1 MSSDVQVDAMGDHV
15 RYYLPRRQLGSVR
28 WLGLIPITFGLIAL
42 AITST
47 GFPHRDGSSNAWTD
61 RLFSIL
67 IIVLLL
73 MFCIPIWRLI
83 VIGLVV
89 IAGRTEIRLINGK
102 LSARERAGPVFWT
115 RKFKKKTP
123 IERVSVGYGNG
134 TMLVN
139 GKPTDHFKQIAGSAA
154 LGVEVGPEKKD
165 RFMLTIGYP
174 KEILLPIGQDLAQ
187 RLHVGFREGLMN
199 TGEWFERDIE
209 SAESE
214 S

>member
-15 RYYLPRRQLGSVR
+15 RYYLPRRQLGSVQ
-28 WLGLIPITFGLIAL
+28 WLGLIPIAIGLTGLTMASIGIYRQQWWATDGLERMIGIVVALFMLTFCVGI
-42 AITST
+42 SQ
-47 GFPHRDGSSNAWTD
+47 
-61 RLFSIL
+61 
-67 IIVLLL
+67 
-73 MFCIPIWRLI
+73 LI
-83 VIGLVV
+83 VMGFVV

-102 LSARERAGPVFWT
+102 LSVRERAGPVFWT